1 MAANSAY
8 LSPIVFASFSLGCPI
23 NALDTLIEKRDSIQ
37 MFKKTEP
44 TILFC
49 DVGSYDLIK
58 ECLNELGNNATIF
71 TFGGTKGDSK
81 PVESLFE
88 ETGNEENFM

>member
-8 LSPIVFASFSLGCPI
+8 LSPIVFASFNLGCPI
-23 NALDTLIEKRDSIQ
+23 NALDTLVEKGDAIQ
-37 MFKKTEP
+37 MFRKTEP
-44 TILFC
+44 TIFFC

-71 TFGGTKGDSK
+71 TFGGTKGDSRS
-81 PVESLFE
+81 VESLFE